1 MRQASGSGVSKGQK
15 AQASRVQVR
24 RYLNAR
30 LWQQERA
37 ALLGCVALRVLA
49 GVCAVGS
56 ALSLVVLLQSL
67 RGVALPLFLADPLA
81 QYGLTGSSAGLCG
94 FALFLVVRAWL
105 ARWADG
111 IGALLS
117 ARFRATLRDE
127 LYAKFIALG
136 PVHLARAGDTGALTT
151 AMLDEVEA
159 LEGYAGR
166 YLPLHYSALVVPP
179 ALLALVAWLD
189 PVSALVLCGAAI
201 ILPLGLAG
209 AGILAAKASLKKF
222 GALRQLGGTFFD
234 RLRHLPTLKAYGAE
248 QYASAQ
254 LAAQAQTLRE
264 QTMRVLRRAFLS
276 TLVIELC
283 AMLSFALVAGHL
295 FLHPLGQDAAGMM
308 AGLLIVLLV
317 PEFFVPIRALAASY
331 HDRAMAYGAAPHL
344 MQLLSLQP
352 PFTQQAA
359 ALALSDADDMAEVAQ
374 KTPAAPMLE
383 LKEVSYTYPERVI
396 PALQGVSLQM
406 PAGQVT
412 ALVGP
417 SGAGKSTVLHLL
429 AGFLRADSGHILVD
443 GQPFLPQQH
452 GRFTTLLRQHAYLFN
467 GSIAANLRLAKP
479 DASDAQLF
487 EALEQV
493 ELKSWVLS
501 LPHGLQTIVG
511 SAGFGLSGGQAR
523 RLALA
528 RVYLRNAPVVLLD
541 EPTAGLDK
549 NTTDEVLR
557 SLSKL
562 AASGRY
568 TMVLVT
574 HDPQVMAIA
583 TNRCVLQPPQIE
595 LVQEAVAS

>member
-1 MRQASGSGVSKGQK
+1 VRQATPEKKQT
-15 AQASRVQVR
+15 ALATRAQVR
-24 RYLNAR
+24 RYLNTR
-30 LWQQERA
+30 LWQQERG
-37 ALLGCVALRVLA
+37 ALLGCVALRVVA

-56 ALSLVVLLQSL
+56 ALSLVVLLLSL
-67 RGVALPLFLADPLA
+67 RGAALPPPFAQSVAQLGGAAVGLAA
-81 QYGLTGSSAGLCG
+81 
-94 FALFLVVRAWL
+94 FAFFLVVRALL
-105 ARWADG
+105 ARLADNM
-111 IGALLS
+111 GALLS

-127 LYAKFIALG
+127 LYACFIALG
-136 PVHLARAGDTGALTT
+136 PVHLARAGETGALTT
-151 AMLDEVEA
+151 AMIDEVEA

-166 YLPLHYSALVVPP
+166 YLPLHYSALIVPP
-179 ALLALVAWLD
+179 ALLILVAWLD
-189 PVSALVLCGAAI
+189 PVSAVILLGAAL

-248 QYASAQ
+248 RFAADQLAEQAQ
-254 LAAQAQTLRE
+254 LLRL

-295 FLHPLGQDAAGMM
+295 FLHPLGHDAGGVL

-352 PFTQQAA
+352 PFAQRSPSLSLTDETAEGGQKPQAA
-359 ALALSDADDMAEVAQ
+359 P
-374 KTPAAPMLE
+374 TLE
-383 LKEVSYTYPERVI
+383 FKGVSYTYPERVV
-396 PALQGVSLQM
+396 PALRDVSFTV

-429 AGFLRADSGHILVD
+429 SGFLRPDSGHIEVN
-443 GQPFLPQQH
+443 GQPFLPHQQRH
-452 GRFTTLLRQHAYLFN
+452 FTTLLRQQAYLFT
-467 GSIAANLRLAKP
+467 GSIADNLRLAAP
-479 DASDAQLF
+479 EASSAEMLQ
-487 EALEQV
+487 ALEQV

-501 LPHGLQTIVG
+501 LPQGLETAVG
-511 SAGFGLSGGQAR
+511 VNGFGLSGGQAR

-549 NTTDEVLR
+549 ATTEEVLH
-557 SLSKL
+557 SLRKL

-568 TMVLVT
+568 TIVLVT

-583 TNRCVLQPPQIE
+583 THRCSLSPPEVE
-595 LVQEAVAS
+595 LVQEGAAS